1 METVKRGVLYVAYGD
16 KAWAACARSIA
27 TVRTFLPEIPVAVV
41 SDTPLKDVE
50 HIHIC
55 RPEADPGA
63 RTWKTQIYALS
74 PFDETLYLD
83 ADTEVVSNP
92 NAGFDLLR
100 FVDVALSLDCD
111 RRVGEKHNAQHDPA
125 ERAAT
130 LAEVGL
136 EGDLL
141 YYNSGVIFF
150 KRSVRALAFFAAW
163 HAEWLRWQKHDQLA
177 LARAFYRCPTRVAT
191 LREVWNTHHKKD
203 AVFVWHNHRSV
214 SREGAPR

>member
-1 METVKRGVLYVAYGD
+1 MPTRGILYVAYGE
-16 KAWAACARSIA
+16 KARASCARSIQTA
-27 TVRTFLPEIPVAVV
+27 RVFLPQIPVAVV
-41 SDTPLKDVE
+41 SDTLLKDVE
-50 HIHIC
+50 CIHVY

-74 PFDETLYLD
+74 PFDETLFLD
-83 ADTEVVSNP
+83 ADTEVVSSP
-92 NAGFDLLR
+92 LAGFGLLR
-100 FVDVALSLDCD
+100 FVDVVLSLDCD
-111 RRVGEKHNAQHDPA
+111 RRVGERHNAQHDPE

-130 LAEVGL
+130 LREVGL
-136 EGDLL
+136 DGDLL

-150 KRSVRALAFFAAW
+150 KRSVRALALFSAW
-163 HAEWLRWQKHDQLA
+163 YEEWQRWRKHDQLA

-191 LREVWNTHHKKD
+191 LREVWNTHHKKE

>member
-1 METVKRGVLYVAYGD
+1 MIAQGVLYIAFGE
-16 KAWAACARSIA
+16 KARASCIRSIE
-27 TVRTFLPEIPVAVV
+27 TVRAFLPQMAVAVV
-41 SDTPLKDVE
+41 SDTPLKGVE
-50 HIHIC
+50 FHIY
-55 RPEADPGA
+55 RPEVDPGA

-83 ADTEVVSNP
+83 ADTEVVSSP
-92 NAGFDLLR
+92 TAGFALLR
-100 FVDVALSLDCD
+100 FVDIVLSLDCD
-111 RRVGEKHNAQHDPA
+111 RRVGEKHNAQHVPE

-136 EGDLL
+136 DGDLL

-150 KRSVRALAFFAAW
+150 RRSARALALFAAW
-163 HAEWLRWQKHDQLA
+163 HEEWLRWQKHDQLA

-191 LREVWNTHHKKD
+191 LREEWNTHHRNK